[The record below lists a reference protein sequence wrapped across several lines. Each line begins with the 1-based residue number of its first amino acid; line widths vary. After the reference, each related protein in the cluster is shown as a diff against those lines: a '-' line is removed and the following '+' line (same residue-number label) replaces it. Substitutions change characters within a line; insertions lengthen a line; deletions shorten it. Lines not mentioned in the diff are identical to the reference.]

1 MAHKKLV
8 DIAWRKPLTY
18 TVSTRLVRNMEAA
31 VADEPLNLTVKK
43 MPVAIVAPFS
53 FVDNNQNIKS
63 ETNKNDTSS
72 DEDNNKDND
81 SKKDEDEYV
90 DLPQDLSLNNKN
102 NDFNLEWNKNNNKLN
117 DKNTQQLRNYLCK
130 NETPNLYDKN
140 TFNETL
146 NSKCYQYNNIYSL
159 FDNLNNKIPF
169 WYFFN
174 SESNQ
179 FDSSEHYK
187 NKSVDSN
194 SILNNLLDKKPQNVS
209 EFPTD
214 FGSLIKN
221 EMQKKQNETGTFF
234 DG

>member
-1 MAHKKLV
+1 
-8 DIAWRKPLTY
+8 
-18 TVSTRLVRNMEAA
+18 MEASE
-31 VADEPLNLTVKK
+31 EPLNLTVKK

-53 FVDNNQNIKS
+53 FVDNNQNIKT

-72 DEDNNKDND
+72 FEDNNNKDND
-81 SKKDEDEYV
+81 NKKDDDL
-90 DLPQDLSLNNKN
+90 DLPEDLSLNNKN
-102 NDFNLEWNKNNNKLN
+102 NDFNFEWNKNNKLN
-117 DKNTQQLRNYLCK
+117 VNNTQQLRNYLCK
-130 NETPNLYDKN
+130 NETQNLYDKN
-140 TFNETL
+140 TFNETM

-174 SESNQ
+174 SDSSQ
-179 FDSSEHYK
+179 STFDSSSSQFN
-187 NKSVDSN
+187 NKTLDSN
-194 SILNNLLDKKPQNVS
+194 SILNNLLDKKPHKAS

-221 EMQKKQNETGTFF
+221 EMQKKQNDTGKFL

>member
-1 MAHKKLV
+1 
-8 DIAWRKPLTY
+8 
-18 TVSTRLVRNMEAA
+18 MEANE
-31 VADEPLNLTVKK
+31 EPLNLTVKK

-53 FVDNNQNIKS
+53 FVDSNQNIKIDA
-63 ETNKNDTSS
+63 NKNDTLS
-72 DEDNNKDND
+72 EDDNIKANENK
-81 SKKDEDEYV
+81 KEEDL

-102 NDFNLEWNKNNNKLN
+102 NDFNVEWSKSNKLN
-117 DKNTQQLRNYLCK
+117 ANNTEQLRNYLCK
-130 NETPNLYDKN
+130 SETQNLYDKN
-140 TFNETL
+140 TFNEAM

-174 SESNQ
+174 NERNQTFNSSHHNQ
-179 FDSSEHYK
+179 FN
-187 NKSVDSN
+187 NKTLESN
-194 SILNNLLDKKPQNVS
+194 SILNNLLDKKPQNAS

-221 EMQKKQNETGTFF
+221 EMQKKQNESGGNFL